1 MNLLYNFATFINPSA
16 EAYFPLVAIPLGAS
30 SEVKGKCF
38 MKIPSILEM
47 LQSGVHFGH
56 KNSRWHP
63 KMKQYI
69 FTERNQVHIINLEET
84 KAQLEAVLPQIKA
97 MAAEGKKILFV
108 STKPQA
114 REIVKAA
121 ALDCGMPFL
130 TERWLGGMLTNFS
143 EIKKLIRHYVEMKEK
158 QAKGEL
164 SHYTKKEQLEIAKD
178 LEKKDGYLAGL
189 VSLTRMPDA
198 LFIPSLQREKTAVT
212 EANSMGIDIIGV
224 CDTNANPL
232 KATHVIPANDDA
244 VKSIQMMVG
253 LVAGAIKEGV
263 VEFEKNNAA
272 RIAAQ
277 PKPVVKKVET
287 EAQPQIMNV

>member
-1 MNLLYNFATFINPSA
+1 
-16 EAYFPLVAIPLGAS
+16 
-30 SEVKGKCF
+30 
-38 MKIPSILEM
+38 MKYPSILEM

-56 KNSRWHP
+56 KDSRWHP
-63 KMKQYI
+63 KMKPYI
-69 FTERNQVHIINLEET
+69 FTERNRVHIINLEET
-84 KAQLEAVLPQIKA
+84 EKQLKEILPIVKA

-121 ALDCGMPFL
+121 AIDCGMPYL
-130 TERWLGGMLTNFS
+130 TDRWLGGMLTNFS
-143 EIKKLIRHYVEMKEK
+143 EIKKLIKRYVEMKDK
-158 QAKGEL
+158 QTKGEL
-164 SHYTKKEQLEIAKD
+164 GHYTKKEQLEISKD

-198 LFIPSLQREKTAVT
+198 LFIPSMQREKTAVT
-212 EANSMGIDIIGV
+212 EANRMGIEIIGV

-232 KATHVIPANDDA
+232 KATYVIPANDDA

-253 LVAGAIKEGV
+253 LVAEAAKEGV

-272 RIAAQ
+272 KIAAL
-277 PKPVVKKVET
+277 PKPVKKEKT
-287 EAQPQIMNV
+287 EVTAQPQIMSV

>member
-1 MNLLYNFATFINPSA
+1 
-16 EAYFPLVAIPLGAS
+16 
-30 SEVKGKCF
+30 
-38 MKIPSILEM
+38 M

-108 STKPQA
+108 TTKPQA
-114 REIVKAA
+114 RELIKAA
-121 ALDCGMPFL
+121 AIDCGMPYL

-143 EIKKLIRHYVEMKEK
+143 EIRKLIRHYVEMKDK

-164 SHYTKKEQLEIAKD
+164 GHYTKKEQLEIAKD

-189 VSLTRMPDA
+189 ASLTRMPDV
-198 LFIPSLQREKTAVT
+198 LFIPSMQREKTAVT
-212 EANSMGIDIIGV
+212 EANSMGIEIIGI

-232 KATHVIPANDDA
+232 KAAYVIPANDDA
-244 VKSIQMMVG
+244 VKSIQMMVE
-253 LVAGAIKEGV
+253 LVVAAIKEGV
-263 VEFEKNNAA
+263 AEFEKNNAA
-272 RIAAQ
+272 KLAAQ
-277 PKPVVKKVET
+277 PKPVVQKVET
-287 EAQPQIMNV
+287 GAVISQG

>member
-1 MNLLYNFATFINPSA
+1 
-16 EAYFPLVAIPLGAS
+16 
-30 SEVKGKCF
+30 

-56 KNSRWHP
+56 KDSRWHP
-63 KMKQYI
+63 KMKPYI
-69 FTERNQVHIINLEET
+69 FTERNRVHIINLEET
-84 KAQLEAVLPQIKA
+84 EKQLKEILPKIKA
-97 MAAEGKKILFV
+97 MAAEGKKILFA

-143 EIKKLIRHYVEMKEK
+143 EIKKLIRRYVEMKDK
-158 QAKGEL
+158 QTKGEL
-164 SHYTKKEQLEIAKD
+164 GHYTKKEQLEISKD

-189 VSLTRMPDA
+189 VTLTRMPDA
-198 LFIPSLQREKTAVT
+198 LFIPSMQREKTAVT
-212 EANSMGIDIIGV
+212 EANTMGVEIIGV

-232 KATHVIPANDDA
+232 KATYVIPANDDA

-253 LVAGAIKEGV
+253 LVAEAIKEGT
-263 VEFEKNNAA
+263 VEFEKINAA

-277 PKPVVKKVET
+277 PKPVVKKVEV
-287 EAQPQIMNV
+287 EAQGAVIASA

>member
-1 MNLLYNFATFINPSA
+1 
-16 EAYFPLVAIPLGAS
+16 
-30 SEVKGKCF
+30 
-38 MKIPSILEM
+38 M

-63 KMKQYI
+63 KMKPFI
-69 FTERNQVHIINLEET
+69 FTERNQVHILNLEET
-84 KAQLEAVLPQIKA
+84 EKQLKAILPVVKA

-108 STKPQA
+108 TTKPQA
-114 REIVKAA
+114 REIVKQAA
-121 ALDCGMPFL
+121 IDCGMPYL

-143 EIKKLIRHYVEMKEK
+143 EIKKLIRHYVEMKDK
-158 QAKGEL
+158 QTKGEL

-198 LFIPSLQREKTAVT
+198 LFIPSMQREKTAVT

-224 CDTNANPL
+224 CDTNANPD
-232 KATHVIPANDDA
+232 KATYVIPANDDA
-244 VKSIQMMVG
+244 VKSIEMVVG
-253 LVAGAIKEGV
+253 LIRDAAKEGV
-263 VEFEKNNAA
+263 VEFEKATAA

-277 PKPVVKKVET
+277 PKPAAKKVKPEGDT
-287 EAQPQIMNV
+287 QSAVIASA